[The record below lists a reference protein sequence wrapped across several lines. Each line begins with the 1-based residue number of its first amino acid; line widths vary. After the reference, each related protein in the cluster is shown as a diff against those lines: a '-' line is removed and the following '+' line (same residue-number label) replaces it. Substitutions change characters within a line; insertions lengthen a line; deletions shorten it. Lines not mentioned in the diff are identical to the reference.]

1 MTVTQEPRLPGTCGR
16 SYGKI
21 IKNSEHEVMTRDLR
35 CKVRQARVQNWLS
48 PMRKNCAIK
57 CCNEFFSL
65 RWRKLP
71 WGGFEVGSRP
81 YKAPRLILFLF
92 IRVFCNYDSFS
103 HETSIST
110 QWRAWWTAPIIA
122 IHVHL
127 IKHQQIHVKLIRNR
141 NCCFCFE
148 VDVKIASDGPHIV
161 LSNTPSS
168 AFSPALESLPTSFRV
183 KWVAEINQSER
194 YRVAANG
201 TSPILSLFLRFQ
213 FCNKFN

>member
-1 MTVTQEPRLPGTCGR
+1 MTVTQEPRLPATCGR

-35 CKVRQARVQNWLS
+35 AKLGRRECRIDFRRWE
-48 PMRKNCAIK
+48 KNCAIK

-71 WGGFEVGSRP
+71 WGGFEVRSRP
-81 YKAPRLILFLF
+81 YKDPRLILFLF
-92 IRVFCNYDSFS
+92 IRRFYNYDSFS
-103 HETSIST
+103 HETFINM
-110 QWRAWWTAPIIA
+110 QWRTSWTAPIIA

-141 NCCFCFE
+141 NWCFCFE

-168 AFSPALESLPTSFRV
+168 AFSAALESLPTSFRV

-201 TSPILSLFLRFQ
+201 ASPILSLFLRFQ